1 MEDKKDFKILAKEFL
16 NPHKEYL
23 CSLFPYIIL
32 ATLVFIT
39 GIVAGYYVNK
49 FFPEKTQ
56 ELISLLREEYSFI
69 LEANKFSQILFIFL
83 KNGTASFIVLMTGA
97 FFGVV
102 PVISLVNNGEI
113 LGAFGSAFLKEESF
127 LRLLAGILP
136 HGIIEVPFFIISS
149 AMGLKIGRT
158 VVERI
163 FKKKGDIKKE
173 VALALNTFLKIVLVF
188 LFIAAVVEV
197 LITPE
202 LFMIF

>member
-1 MEDKKDFKILAKEFL
+1 
-16 NPHKEYL
+16 
-23 CSLFPYIIL
+23 
-32 ATLVFIT
+32 
-39 GIVAGYYVNK
+39 
-49 FFPEKTQ
+49 
-56 ELISLLREEYSFI
+56 
-69 LEANKFSQILFIFL
+69 
-83 KNGTASFIVLMTGA
+83 MTGA

-163 FKKKGDIKKE
+163 FNKKGDIKKE